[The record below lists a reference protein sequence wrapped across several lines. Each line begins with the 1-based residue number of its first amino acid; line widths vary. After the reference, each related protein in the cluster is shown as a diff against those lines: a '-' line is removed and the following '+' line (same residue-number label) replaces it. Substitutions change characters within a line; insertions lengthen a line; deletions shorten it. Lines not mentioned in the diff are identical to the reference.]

1 MRKGKVSI
9 YSNPSSQVMHASC
22 SMDNPLTVTR
32 DRDKLCRN
40 GEEAS
45 GESELH
51 LEICVGGWM

>member
-1 MRKGKVSI
+1 
-9 YSNPSSQVMHASC
+9 MHSSC

-40 GEEAS
+40 GKEAS